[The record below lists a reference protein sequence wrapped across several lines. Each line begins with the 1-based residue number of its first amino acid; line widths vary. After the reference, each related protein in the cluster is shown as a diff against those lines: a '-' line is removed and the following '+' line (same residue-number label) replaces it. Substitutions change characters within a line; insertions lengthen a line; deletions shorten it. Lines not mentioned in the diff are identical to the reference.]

1 MLLYVHS
8 SSLQVLC
15 CIIIFW
21 SLWPSSTPPGKEI
34 ESILLY
40 PPFQDLL
47 KCSSPVIKCTAFF
60 RMSPLC
66 YCHSS
71 SGFIG
76 LAVVAVACLLAPHM
90 TGPCWVPRWRTQTA
104 TLTCPS
110 PNSDRWQRST
120 QPRYGTRSSFPRH
133 GRSSHPWVASGQL
146 KHRITPA
153 QLVTSQQSDVRNTA
167 VAYTSAPFLSPWWYH
182 SIPYWKC
189 CRKMQVSVMFTF
201 R

>member
-34 ESILLY
+34 ESTLLS

-47 KCSSPVIKCTAFF
+47 KCSLPVTIRTAFF
-60 RMSPLC
+60 RTSPLC

-71 SGFIG
+71 LGFIG
-76 LAVVAVACLLAPHM
+76 LAAVAVACLLTPHM
-90 TGPCWVPRWRTQTA
+90 TCPCQVPHWRTQIA
-104 TLTCPS
+104 TLTFRS
-110 PNSDRWQRST
+110 SNSERCQWSIQS
-120 QPRYGTRSSFPRH
+120 RYGIRSPFPRH
-133 GRSSHPWVASGQL
+133 GGCSHPRVAGGQL

-153 QLVTSQQSDVRNTA
+153 QLVTTQGSDVRNTA
-167 VAYTSAPFLSPWWYH
+167 VAYASVPFSLS
-182 SIPYWKC
+182 
-189 CRKMQVSVMFTF
+189 VSLMVPHNSLLEVL
-201 R
+201 